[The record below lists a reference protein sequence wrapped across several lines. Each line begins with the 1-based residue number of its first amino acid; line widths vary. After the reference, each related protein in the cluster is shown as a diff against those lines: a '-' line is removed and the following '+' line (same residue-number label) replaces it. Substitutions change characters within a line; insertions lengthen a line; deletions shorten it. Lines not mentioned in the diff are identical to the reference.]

1 MKKLTSNKGVTLL
14 TLTITIVIMLI
25 LSFTISINVSTY
37 VERKQKTNL
46 ETDITNLQEE
56 ISHYYIENKS
66 IPIANKY
73 INTAMLMKDAND
85 NENYYVIDLSKLEDL
100 DLNYGKDYD
109 TITDFTIEIDDLV
122 DIYIINEQ
130 SHTIYYPKGIKYDG
144 KTYYSFDTINTS
156 KIEDISLTSIEITGE
171 TVTQKG
177 ETVQLTA
184 KVLPAFVQNK
194 GVTWVSNDE
203 TIASIDENGLVTA
216 KKVGTVTIT
225 ATSNDNTE
233 LTATHEITVELN
245 TARYILI
252 DVYGH
257 LGSNAAAISELEIY
271 DENNTIMPYT
281 IIVNDAYDSIKQGL
295 PNYWIRDD
303 IWGYNKLYD
312 GNKIYT
318 TNAEGGK
325 YCTIF
330 LHDDREQNGGYAR
343 FLIDLGKEKNI
354 GDIKVYIGD
363 QDTAIGDGEGG
374 RTPMSVSAYKVENYL
389 AHEENN
395 TYSTYY
401 NNVSQ
406 RNNNGLQFLGT
417 IEFTSKVTT
426 TTAYSLL
433 Q

>member
-37 VERKQKTNL
+37 VERKKKTNL
-46 ETDITNLQEE
+46 ETDITKLQEE

-73 INTAMLMKDAND
+73 TNTDMLKKSTND
-85 NENYYVIDLSKLEDL
+85 NENYYVIDLSKMEDL
-100 DLNYGKDYD
+100 SLNYGKDYE
-109 TITDFTIEIDDLV
+109 TIADFTIEIDDLV

-194 GVTWVSNDE
+194 GVTWASNDE

-271 DENNTIMPYT
+271 DENGTKIEYNVISSE
-281 IIVNDAYDSIKQGL
+281 AYDSVTKGK
-295 PNYWIRDD
+295 PYYWEDENYWN
-303 IWGYNKLYD
+303 YTNLYD
-312 GNKIYT
+312 GEINYT
-318 TNAEGGK
+318 SNTEG
-325 YCTIF
+325 
-330 LHDDREQNGGYAR
+330 EQNSTLFIYESSANSDSYAR
-343 FLIDLGKEKNI
+343 FIVDLGEEKNI
-354 GDIKVYIGD
+354 TDIKVYIGD
-363 QDTAIGDGEGG
+363 SDSSSTDGEGG

-406 RNNNGLQFLGT
+406 RNNNGLQLLGT